1 VKNFYAGTIVGV
13 VLATLA
19 LLLGALV
26 ARPAAGAAWQ
36 RCRPTHGCDPGIV
49 CLFDGDGSSV
59 CVPLEGTRM
68 RLESL
73 PPGMTRE
80 PAPTGLS
87 L

>member
-1 VKNFYAGTIVGV
+1 VRPGV
-13 VLATLA
+13 H
-19 LLLGALV
+19 
-26 ARPAAGAAWQ
+26 AA
-36 RCRPTHGCDPGIV
+36 PTHGCDPGIV

-80 PAPTGLS
+80 PAPPTGLS